1 MINITKPI
9 IEKEE
14 IEAVVAVLKSGM
26 VAQGPKT
33 AELEEKFAAYC
44 GTRFAVA
51 FNSGT
56 AAIHA
61 ALYAL
66 GVKEG
71 DEVITTPFS
80 FVATANPILM
90 QNAKVVFADISE
102 EDFCIDPAEIAKKI
116 TKKTKAII
124 PVDLY
129 GQIYNHQ
136 EITKI
141 AEDHN
146 LKVVED
152 ACQAV
157 GAESNGKK
165 AGTFGDIAA
174 FSLYATK
181 NIQSAEGGLITTD
194 SEEYVE
200 KCKML
205 RHHGQ
210 SERVRYEYLD
220 LGYNY
225 RATDISAAIA
235 IEQLKKIGKLTAIR
249 IANATRLTKG
259 LQGIGGLIT
268 PQPKKNQIHV
278 FHQYTIRLTPEFP
291 GGREKLREYLESEGI
306 MSNIY
311 YPKPL
316 HLHAHFNKM
325 GYRLGDFPVAEK
337 MSQQVLSLPVHP
349 SLTSKNI
356 DYIINRIKN
365 YVKL

>member
-14 IEAVVAVLKSGM
+14 IDAVNKVLNSGM
-26 VAQGPKT
+26 IAQGPKT
-33 AELEEKFAAYC
+33 SELEERFATYC
-44 GTRFAVA
+44 GTKYAVA

-66 GVKEG
+66 GIKDG
-71 DEVITTPFS
+71 DEVITTPFT

-90 QNAKVVFADISE
+90 QGAKVVFADICE
-102 EDFCIDPAEIAKKI
+102 DDFCIDPIDVAKKI
-116 TKKTKAII
+116 TPKTKAII

-129 GQIYNHQ
+129 GQIYNTE

-141 AEDHN
+141 AKKHH
-146 LKVVED
+146 LKIVED

-157 GAESNGKK
+157 GAEVKSIKTGN
-165 AGTFGDIAA
+165 FGDIAA

-181 NIQSAEGGLITTD
+181 NIQSAEGGLVTTNN
-194 SEEYVE
+194 EEYYE

-210 SERVRYEYLD
+210 SEKVRYEYLD

-225 RATDISAAIA
+225 RTTDICAAIGV
-235 IEQLKKIGKLTAIR
+235 EQLKKIDIITDARIR
-249 IANATRLTKG
+249 NAKRLSEGLGGIKG
-259 LQGIGGLIT
+259 LIL
-268 PQPKKNQIHV
+268 PQTKDSHKHV
-278 FHQYTIRLTPEFP
+278 FHQYTIRINPDFKSSRDEFL
-291 GGREKLREYLESEGI
+291 EYLREQEIGAGV
-306 MSNIY
+306 Y

-316 HLHAHFNKM
+316 HLHQHFQKM
-325 GYRLGDFPVAEK
+325 GYKAGDFPVAERVA
-337 MSQQVLSLPVHP
+337 SEVISLPVHP
-349 SLTSKNI
+349 LLLDNELE
-356 DYIINRIKN
+356 YIIKKVRD
-365 YVKL
+365 YVK